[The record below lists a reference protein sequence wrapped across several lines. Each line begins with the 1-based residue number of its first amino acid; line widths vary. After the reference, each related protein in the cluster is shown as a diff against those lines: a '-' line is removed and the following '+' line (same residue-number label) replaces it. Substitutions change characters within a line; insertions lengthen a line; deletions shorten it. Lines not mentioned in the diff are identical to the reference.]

1 MLFRKI
7 IFAIAA
13 AFVLSCSQNG
23 LSDDLDKIEAALD
36 SHPDS
41 ALLAIERIK
50 SENLSGKSAKARYY
64 LLQAK
69 AIDANFGTLNIMD
82 EASLAKAVEYFDK
95 RGPSQKKAEAWRYLG
110 RVQYNA
116 GHYNKAIVSFTKAL
130 ESLQDDYDRGLIYRD
145 MAHTY
150 NASFNNLEE
159 LACLKKAGEIF
170 EEKIKEKGTDN
181 IGRSLIEDYLDVQ
194 LETGKAFY
202 NLEDYAQSEKIF
214 KNVLYEA
221 HILKDTLLEVK
232 CLKVFAQ
239 LCLAK
244 RNQEPSAAIDMLGR
258 ASGELRSP
266 LSSQDQGLLAYAYS
280 LLGKRKEARK
290 WLETASSTIE
300 NQDDKASFSFR
311 EYQVKTRE
319 GDYEEA
325 LKALE
330 NVIDYSNSVELQAAR
345 KSAVSSQNDY
355 FQEQAALNKEHLRS
369 VRLKLSAAVIIL
381 LCLAFASLLYFRLKK
396 AEVKRRLAEEKAET
410 ERYMGIAEEL
420 QERLKTQMRRLPSE
434 KHLSIAKLDM
444 LERLCEQYYIYEGTD
459 NLQPKI
465 LSEVKSAIKGL
476 REDPSVLSGLELML
490 NRNFDGVVTKLKENF
505 PKMKEEESRLFIF
518 VASGFS
524 STTIA
529 TLTGKEKQYI
539 YNRIYRL
546 KGRISESDVENK
558 ELFLS
563 VLSK

>member
-1 MLFRKI
+1 MRFKKG
-7 IFAIAA
+7 IFIIAA
-13 AFVLSCSQNG
+13 VIVVSCSQNG
-23 LSDDLDKIEAALD
+23 AKGELDRIEKILV
-36 SHPDS
+36 SSPDS
-41 ALLAIERIK
+41 ALSAIEKINK
-50 SENLSGKSAKARYY
+50 ENLGGKSLKAKYY

-69 AIDANFGTLNIMD
+69 AIDANFGALNIMD
-82 EASLAKAVEYFDK
+82 EASLAKAAEYFD
-95 RGPSQKKAEAWRYLG
+95 RHGPSQKKAEAWRYLG

-130 ESLQDDYDRGLIYRD
+130 ESHEDDYYRALIYRD

-159 LACLKKAGEIF
+159 VACLKKAAGIF
-170 EEKIKEKGTDN
+170 EKEIKEKGADN
-181 IGRSLIEDYLDVQ
+181 IENSLIKDYLNIQ

-214 KNVLYEA
+214 KNVLYES
-221 HILKDTLLEVK
+221 HVLKDTLLEVK
-232 CLKVFAQ
+232 CLKVFAR

-244 RNQEPSAAIDMLGR
+244 KRQEPEAAIDMLGR

-266 LSSQDQGLLAYAYS
+266 LSSQDQGMLAYAYS

-290 WLETASSTIE
+290 WLEAASSTVE
-300 NQDDKASFSFR
+300 NQDDKASLSFR
-311 EYQVKTRE
+311 EYQVKTRA
-319 GDYEEA
+319 GNYKEA

-330 NVIDYSNSVELQAAR
+330 DVIDYSNSVELQTAR

-355 FQEQAALNKEHLRS
+355 FQEQAALNREHLRS
-369 VRLKLSAAVIIL
+369 ARLKLSASVIIL
-381 LCLAFASLLYFRLKK
+381 LALAFTALLYYRLKK
-396 AEVKRRLAEEKAET
+396 AEIKRKLAEERAET

-434 KHLSIAKLDM
+434 KHLSIAKFDM

-465 LSEVKSAIKGL
+465 LSEVKSTIKGL

-490 NRNFDGVVTKLKENF
+490 NRNFDDVVTKLKEGF
-505 PKMKEEESRLFIF
+505 PKMKEEEVRLFIF

-524 STTIA
+524 STTIS
-529 TLTGKEKQYI
+529 TITGKEKQYI

-546 KGRISESDVENK
+546 KSRISESDVKDK
-558 ELFLS
+558 ELFSL